1 MIRTLTGENK
11 SSDLSPEIMNDAL
24 LDQTCKSLSAAKQID
39 VIHDPSDIRKPHSKK
54 TENLG
59 KVRDLSG
66 NVINGYS
73 THCYLSPLWSHF
85 VVTLMAPLDCRH
97 NGATSFAP

>member
-39 VIHDPSDIRKPHSKK
+39 VIHDPLKTTQNFENEHS
-54 TENLG
+54 G
-59 KVRDLSG
+59 
-66 NVINGYS
+66 
-73 THCYLSPLWSHF
+73 
-85 VVTLMAPLDCRH
+85 
-97 NGATSFAP
+97 

>member
-1 MIRTLTGENK
+1 MLFMTLQISENR
-11 SSDLSPEIMNDAL
+11 I
-24 LDQTCKSLSAAKQID
+24 
-39 VIHDPSDIRKPHSKK
+39 VKK

-73 THCYLSPLWSHF
+73 I
-85 VVTLMAPLDCRH
+85 H
-97 NGATSFAP
+97 NAIAIVPNDKTVHSIPQFLNVCSS